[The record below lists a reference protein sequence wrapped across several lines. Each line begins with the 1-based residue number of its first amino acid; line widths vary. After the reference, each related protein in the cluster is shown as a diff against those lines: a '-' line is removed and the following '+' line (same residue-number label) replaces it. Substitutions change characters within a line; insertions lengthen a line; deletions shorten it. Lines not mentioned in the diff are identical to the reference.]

1 MADKK
6 KPLTEEAQPPLID
19 FPCFFLIKVMGLAE
33 AQFTLQ
39 IIELIQRRVPEFSG
53 IHVETRE
60 SSSGK
65 YTSLSCNVWVTSQD
79 ELDDVYRDI
88 TAHPL
93 VKYTL

>member
-1 MADKK
+1 MANKDSNKLDPE
-6 KPLTEEAQPPLID
+6 KPLIE

-33 AQFTLQ
+33 AQFTLK
-39 IIELIQRRVPEFSG
+39 IVELIQKRIPQFTADN
-53 IHVETRE
+53 VEMRD

-79 ELDDVYRDI
+79 ELDNVYRDV

-93 VKYTL
+93 VKYVL

>member
-1 MADKK
+1 MANIET
-6 KPLTEEAQPPLID
+6 PSTEEKPLID

-33 AQFTLQ
+33 KQFT
-39 IIELIQRRVPEFSG
+39 IKIVELIQKRVPSFSAEN
-53 IHVETRE
+53 VEMRD